1 MGRIAK
7 AQETPSRAN
16 ADQPA
21 PRPSTLVDQPYL
33 NPILSPAER
42 AADLLRQ
49 MTLEEKV
56 GQLLCL
62 WQQKSIALQPPTPD
76 APFEP
81 AHFNSEALSAAFP
94 HGVGMI
100 ARPSDR
106 IGLVNDGEE
115 GFMRGPRETAAVV
128 NAFQRHFV
136 ENTRLG
142 IPAFF
147 HEEGLHGYM
156 TEGGT
161 HFPQAIAMAS
171 TFSPVLVE
179 EMYRLTAAEMRARGV
194 SMALTPVVDV
204 ARDPRWGRI
213 EETWGEDPYLTARFA
228 EASIRGF
235 QGTSDNSGALI
246 ERPRVVAT
254 LKHMTGHGQPESGIN
269 VAPAALPTRTLYEI
283 FYPPFEAA
291 VSQGAAS
298 LMPSYNEIDGVP
310 SHASRMLEDDLRG
323 AWGFN
328 GVVVSDYFAVEQLAS
343 LHHVVETPE
352 EAAALALASGV
363 DVEMP
368 DPQVFPLLVEAVRAG
383 RVPEAHVD
391 SAAVRVLRLKFRL
404 GLFEQPYADPEAAE
418 ASFNTAEA
426 RALALRTAERAA
438 ILLKNE
444 PVSATSTPLLPL
456 RLDGPQRIAVIGP
469 NAAETL
475 LGGYSGIPPYTV
487 SLLEGLQA
495 YVDANGADTEI
506 MYAEGVR
513 LTESRSWWADE
524 VITPDS
530 ASNAARIEEAVALA
544 TEADLVILAL
554 GGNEQTSRE
563 AWAASHPG
571 DRTSL
576 DLFGDQNALIEAILA
591 TGTPSVA
598 VLIGGRPLAAN
609 LLYDRLPS
617 ILQAWYLGQETGTAL
632 ASLLFGEISPSGKL
646 PVSIPRSVGH
656 LPVFYNYKPSA
667 RRVYLQDETTA
678 RFPFG
683 YGLSY
688 TRFDVSDVNVRG
700 EVGAETSA
708 TVDITVRN
716 VGEQAAETVV
726 QLYIRDRSSS
736 VTRPVRE
743 LKGFSRVALAPGEQQ
758 TVSLPITAQHLAMY
772 NDQYR
777 LVVEP
782 GTFDLYV
789 GFDSEAPQRASL
801 TTETE
806 IILGPSIR

>member
-1 MGRIAK
+1 
-7 AQETPSRAN
+7 
-16 ADQPA
+16 
-21 PRPSTLVDQPYL
+21 
-33 NPILSPAER
+33 
-42 AADLLRQ
+42 
-49 MTLEEKV
+49 
-56 GQLLCL
+56 
-62 WQQKSIALQPPTPD
+62 
-76 APFEP
+76 
-81 AHFNSEALSAAFP
+81 
-94 HGVGMI
+94 
-100 ARPSDR
+100 
-106 IGLVNDGEE
+106 
-115 GFMRGPRETAAVV
+115 
-128 NAFQRHFV
+128 
-136 ENTRLG
+136 
-142 IPAFF
+142 
-147 HEEGLHGYM
+147 
-156 TEGGT
+156 
-161 HFPQAIAMAS
+161 
-171 TFSPVLVE
+171 
-179 EMYRLTAAEMRARGV
+179 
-194 SMALTPVVDV
+194 
-204 ARDPRWGRI
+204 
-213 EETWGEDPYLTARFA
+213 
-228 EASIRGF
+228 
-235 QGTSDNSGALI
+235 
-246 ERPRVVAT
+246 
-254 LKHMTGHGQPESGIN
+254 
-269 VAPAALPTRTLYEI
+269 
-283 FYPPFEAA
+283 
-291 VSQGAAS
+291 
-298 LMPSYNEIDGVP
+298 
-310 SHASRMLEDDLRG
+310 
-323 AWGFN
+323 
-328 GVVVSDYFAVEQLAS
+328 
-343 LHHVVETPE
+343 
-352 EAAALALASGV
+352 
-363 DVEMP
+363 
-368 DPQVFPLLVEAVRAG
+368 
-383 RVPEAHVD
+383 
-391 SAAVRVLRLKFRL
+391 
-404 GLFEQPYADPEAAE
+404 
-418 ASFNTAEA
+418 
-426 RALALRTAERAA
+426 
-438 ILLKNE
+438 
-444 PVSATSTPLLPL
+444 
-456 RLDGPQRIAVIGP
+456 
-469 NAAETL
+469 ETL

-700 EVGAETSA
+700 EVGPGTSA

-772 NDQYR
+772 DDQYR

-789 GFDSEAPQRASL
+789 GFDSEAPQRAAL